1 MGTLVFCWGEYEM
14 NGAATVKTVWQLLSK
29 LNRLPWPSIP
39 LLRIHP
45 KELQTETQNKYLYR
59 NIHSSTIHNSQKLGT
74 IQVHQWYDDTINKM
88 IYTLIKGMKYDTCYN
103 VVNFKNILLSEGS
116 QTQNPHIVW
125 FHLYELPKL
134 NPQRQKANGVC

>member
-1 MGTLVFCWGEYEM
+1 MGTLVFCWWEYEM

-39 LLRIHP
+39 FLRIHP

-74 IQVHQWYDDTINKM
+74 IQVHQWYDDMINKM